1 MELKVIKNDS
11 QYHSMLQE
19 AERLVSLDP
28 ERDTEDAERLELLSV
43 LIEDFEKRNYFFDVP
58 DPIDAIQFRMEEQ
71 GLRQVDLAPLLGG
84 SRSRVSEI
92 LSRKRPLSVAMIR
105 SISAGLGIPYQV
117 LLSEQNTGSNSRKAM
132 TTEEKE
138 EWDKFP
144 IKEMVRRGWINLDL
158 TSKINSL
165 AKETTE
171 NILKTFLTQIY
182 ENDVVPAHFRRTF
195 RGNASTDEK
204 SFYSTLAWSARVLQ
218 RAKQS
223 LKVYKRFDPSELNGE
238 FFVEIARLSRLVDG
252 PRKVGDILAE
262 KGIALVIE
270 PKLPNT
276 LLDGAAM
283 LSKNGLP
290 VIGMTL
296 RYDRVDYFWFT
307 LLHELAHIWKHI
319 DSSDETFIDRVEN
332 TLQHSVIEKE
342 ADRIARDALIPRAVW
357 KRSSAYLNP
366 SPESIEKLAE
376 QLSINPAIIVGRLQ
390 KDYENY
396 SMFRDMLGQ
405 NSVQSL
411 FPELS
416 FT

>member
-105 SISAGLGIPYQV
+105 SISTGLGIPYQV
-117 LLSEQNTGSNSRKAM
+117 LLSEQNTGNNSRKAM

-144 IKEMVRRGWINLDL
+144 IKEMVRRGWINLDV

-195 RGNASTDEK
+195 RGSASTDEK
-204 SFYSTLAWSARVLQ
+204 SFYSTLAWTARVLQ

-238 FFVEIARLSRLVDG
+238 FFAQIARLSRLVDG
-252 PRKVGDILAE
+252 PRKVEDILAE

-332 TLQHSVIEKE
+332 TIQHSVIEKE
-342 ADRIARDALIPRAVW
+342 ADRIARDALIPRAIW

-416 FT
+416 FA